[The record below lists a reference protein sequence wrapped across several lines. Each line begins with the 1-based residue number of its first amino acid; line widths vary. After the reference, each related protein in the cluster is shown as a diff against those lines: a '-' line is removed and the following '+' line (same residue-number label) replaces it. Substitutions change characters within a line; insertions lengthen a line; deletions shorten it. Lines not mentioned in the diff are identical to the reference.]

1 MGALGRTRTCDQRIR
16 SPLRAV
22 AGCCPMV
29 RKPHTYT
36 DFVTNRCS
44 RLQVVAP
51 SVASTWRQMASTDRP
66 LKITHIHL
74 GSQHAVSTC
83 MHRPGGRPLAPARW
97 TKTIQDAAYGLPRTP
112 LPRTPRV
119 NKRAGAAKPRCT
131 LSQPRAEHP
140 RPSSRGLQTSDPLPQ
155 AWVDWSSHNSVGRML
170 PSNQRAGRPGAV
182 SQGRRRRTLR
192 RAGSCGA
199 RTANHRGPA

>member
-66 LKITHIHL
+66 LKITHIHQ
-74 GSQHAVSTC
+74 GSQHALSTC
-83 MHRPGGRPLAPARW
+83 MHRPGGSPFPPTLMTIERPRRIAIRL
-97 TKTIQDAAYGLPRTP
+97 LPRP
-112 LPRTPRV
+112 PWRS
-119 NKRAGAAKPRCT
+119 KR
-131 LSQPRAEHP
+131 QPGKRPESRRRLAEHP
-140 RPSSRGLQTSDPLPQ
+140 RPGVTDCGVPFPTPPDSALGFGEGAGLWRCFRSRLE
-155 AWVDWSSHNSVGRML
+155 
-170 PSNQRAGRPGAV
+170 RAKLHAP
-182 SQGRRRRTLR
+182 
-192 RAGSCGA
+192 
-199 RTANHRGPA
+199 